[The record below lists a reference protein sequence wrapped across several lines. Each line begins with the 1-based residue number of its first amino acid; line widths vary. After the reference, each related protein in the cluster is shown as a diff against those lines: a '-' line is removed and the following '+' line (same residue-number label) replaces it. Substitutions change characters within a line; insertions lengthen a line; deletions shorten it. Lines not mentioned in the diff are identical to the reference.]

1 MAAFHVF
8 VDGSIDDSP
17 MGLKDLA
24 NAIASHYGL
33 NAAELL
39 PRLQKG
45 RFRVK
50 TNADEA
56 TAAAYKRDLEKL
68 GAICTIEE
76 ANAINS
82 QRTPPAGLPTVKPT
96 TPEGLGAAGA
106 TTPPP
111 NRPATSP
118 TGLGAAGTTIPPAN
132 TPVTGLAAAG
142 TTTPPANR
150 ANTPASGLAAAGT
163 TIPPANTPA
172 SGLAAAGTTT
182 PPANRANTPASGLAA
197 AGTTMPPA
205 NRPAPPS
212 ALAAAGPSPS
222 TPPPMGGAQFQSGL
236 SAAFSGEMPAADLG
250 ALGELSVSSLDG
262 VDDKPNTP
270 GSFTPPGGGGLPA
283 SIGPAPEKK
292 DAKGAKGAKDPKDKP
307 KDEPLDM
314 FAPPDMQGD
323 EFKVDIA
330 ADEADFARKRAST
343 PPPMATVN
351 DGPPPPEKASSQ
363 KIPATP
369 PPRKS
374 QPSLQVPNEPVT
386 TVPSKL
392 GPLGDE
398 RVRFAA
404 GVLLA
409 VLLGFVPA
417 HFVAKMKEESA
428 TEAVDRKVIAAQQT
442 ADTPELYAT
451 LDRMRADQLDRKK
464 TEHRNA
470 AFIGFAVW
478 ALVGGGIAFAWF
490 KKIPWDG

>member
-1 MAAFHVF
+1 MAAYHVF
-8 VDGSIDDSP
+8 VDGSVDDSP

-76 ANAINS
+76 ANAVNS
-82 QRTPPAGLPTVKPT
+82 QRTPPAGLPTVTPT
-96 TPEGLGAAGA
+96 MPPGLGAAGA

-111 NRPATSP
+111 NRPAPP
-118 TGLGAAGTTIPPAN
+118 TGLAAAGTTTPPAN
-132 TPVTGLAAAG
+132 RPAPPTGLAAAG

-163 TIPPANTPA
+163 TTPPANRASTPA
-172 SGLAAAGTTT
+172 SGLAAAGSTI
-182 PPANRANTPASGLAA
+182 PPT
-197 AGTTMPPA
+197 

-212 ALAAAGPSPS
+212 ALAAAGASPS
-222 TPPPMGGAQFQSGL
+222 IPPPMGGAQFQSGL

-250 ALGELSVSSLDG
+250 ALGGDALSVSSLDG
-262 VDDKPNTP
+262 VDDKPSEP
-270 GSFTPPGGGGLPA
+270 GTFTPPGGGGLPA
-283 SIGPAPEKK
+283 SIGPAPDKPEKK
-292 DAKGAKGAKDPKDKP
+292 DAKGGKDKKDKP

-314 FAPPDMQGD
+314 FAPPDMQGE

-330 ADEADFARKRAST
+330 SDEADFARKRSST

-351 DGPPPPEKASSQ
+351 EGPPPPDKVSSQ
-363 KIPATP
+363 KIPTTP
-369 PPRKS
+369 AAARKS
-374 QPSLQVPNEPVT
+374 QPSMQVPNEPVT

-409 VLLGFVPA
+409 VVLGFVPA
-417 HFVAKMKEESA
+417 HFVAKMKEDSA
-428 TEAVDRKVIAAQQT
+428 TEAVDRKVIAAQQQ
-442 ADTPELYAT
+442 ADTPELYAN
-451 LDRMRADQLDRKK
+451 LDRMRSDQLDRKK

-470 AFIGFAVW
+470 AIIGFAVW

>member
-1 MAAFHVF
+1 MAAYHVF
-8 VDGSIDDSP
+8 VDGSVDDSP

-96 TPEGLGAAGA
+96 TPPGLGAAGA
-106 TTPPP
+106 APASRPAPPP
-111 NRPATSP
+111 
-118 TGLGAAGTTIPPAN
+118 
-132 TPVTGLAAAG
+132 TGLAAAG

-163 TIPPANTPA
+163 T
-172 SGLAAAGTTT
+172 T
-182 PPANRANTPASGLAA
+182 PPSNRANTPASGLAA
-197 AGTTMPPA
+197 AGITTPPA

-250 ALGELSVSSLDG
+250 ALGGDALSVSSLDG
-262 VDDKPNTP
+262 VDDKPSAP
-270 GSFTPPGGGGLPA
+270 GTFTPPGGGGLPA
-283 SIGPAPEKK
+283 SIGPAPDKPETK
-292 DAKGAKGAKDPKDKP
+292 DAKGAKGAKP

-314 FAPPDMQGD
+314 FAPPDMQGE

-330 ADEADFARKRAST
+330 ADEADFAGKRSST

-351 DGPPPPEKASSQ
+351 EGPPPPERVSSQ
-363 KIPATP
+363 KIPTTP
-369 PPRKS
+369 APARKS

-386 TVPSKL
+386 TMPSKL

-428 TEAVDRKVIAAQQT
+428 SEAVDRKVIAAQQQ
-442 ADTPELYAT
+442 ADTPELYAN
-451 LDRMRADQLDRKK
+451 LDRMRSDQLDRKK
-464 TEHRNA
+464 SEQRNA
-470 AFIGFAVW
+470 AIIGFAIW
-478 ALVGGGIAFAWF
+478 ALCGGGIAFAWF